1 MLKEGELKNENARK
15 KWAERQYR
23 DVARAVGAMEGSLGH
38 DVGEFVRKANSAAVV
53 YQNIRLLPL
62 ALALA
67 LFSSFVD
74 PLGIIARGGEMRLC
88 AAGYNIRW
96 LLRAIVRLG
105 LKGLFAPLSA
115 LLATLA
121 AALTTAQRARKT
133 GVDRSAL
140 AVA

>member
-1 MLKEGELKNENARK
+1 M
-15 KWAERQYR
+15 
-23 DVARAVGAMEGSLGH
+23 RACWLHGATGDALH
-38 DVGEFVRKANSAAVV
+38 AV
-53 YQNIRLLPL
+53 
-62 ALALA
+62 
-67 LFSSFVD
+67 
-74 PLGIIARGGEMRLC
+74 LC

-105 LKGLFAPLSA
+105 LKGLFAPL
-115 LLATLA
+115 ATLA

>member
-53 YQNIRLLPL
+53 YQNIRLLP
-62 ALALA
+62 LA

>member
-1 MLKEGELKNENARK
+1 MKRRQAVEPVIGHLKDDCRLRRCHLKGAEG
-15 KWAERQYR
+15 
-23 DVARAVGAMEGSLGH
+23 D
-38 DVGEFVRKANSAAVV
+38 
-53 YQNIRLLPL
+53 
-62 ALALA
+62 ALH
-67 LFSSFVD
+67 V
-74 PLGIIARGGEMRLC
+74 IAC